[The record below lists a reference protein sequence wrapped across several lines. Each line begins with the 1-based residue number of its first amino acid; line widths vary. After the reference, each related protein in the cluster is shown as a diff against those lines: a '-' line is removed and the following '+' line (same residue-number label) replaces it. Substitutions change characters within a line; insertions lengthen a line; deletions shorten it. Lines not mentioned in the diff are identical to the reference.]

1 MSQFFRSP
9 YRQRK
14 QYHTTTTWELIIAI
28 TFNSLTGKTIF
39 MRQRLI
45 LHSTIVKWKII
56 EKKDL
61 TLEFWIIF
69 KPHFCRRPLAPFFEI
84 VEARLKI
91 QYFFPYFLYSF
102 NYGIFSWKYFSLT
115 SFSIEKVCQNRLV
128 ESCRLSLEKKALV
141 NWAQR
146 NQYCPF
152 FSKSEKNARG
162 NLGTHNDSANIT
174 PNF

>member
-1 MSQFFRSP
+1 MGVNYSDNIQFSDRKNDIYETKTNFAFYYSQMKNHWEKRSDSWILNYFQTSFLP
-9 YRQRK
+9 
-14 QYHTTTTWELIIAI
+14 TTSCSIFW
-28 TFNSLTGKTIF
+28 NSRSSLKNSIF
-39 MRQRLI
+39 
-45 LHSTIVKWKII
+45 SS
-56 EKKDL
+56 
-61 TLEFWIIF
+61 IF
-69 KPHFCRRPLAPFFEI
+69 LC
-84 VEARLKI
+84 
-91 QYFFPYFLYSF
+91 SF
-102 NYGIFSWKYFSLT
+102 NYGILSWKFFSLT